1 MYGIIGLLDVTH
13 SDTAE
18 KLRNIALRMADSL
31 RLRGPNDFGVRSSH
45 SELCIEATVNMR
57 ICQRQ
62 GKWILR
68 GTLQR
73 YVPRDL
79 VDRPKSDFRV
89 PPATWLHGSLRGLA
103 ESLLWETRR
112 QYEYFRPASLLKM
125 WREHFSRKINSKHR
139 LSNILMFQAWLG
151 EGRKTG
157 YQAVGV
163 KSAADVATR
172 NA

>member
-1 MYGIIGLLDVTH
+1 MI
-13 SDTAE
+13 
-18 KLRNIALRMADSL
+18 
-31 RLRGPNDFGVRSSH
+31 
-45 SELCIEATVNMR
+45 SELDHRTAKFCIEATVNMR
-57 ICQRQ
+57 VCQRQ

-68 GTLQR
+68 GTLHC

-79 VDRPKSDFRV
+79 VDRSKSGFGI

-103 ESLLWETRR
+103 ESLLRKTRLR

-125 WREHFSRKINSKHR
+125 WREHFSRKINSEHR
-139 LSNILMFQAWLG
+139 LFDILMFQAWLG